1 MIRAVT
7 LPRAFARREDG
18 NSTIEFVLV
27 LPVLMTLFMMAF
39 EAGWFMV
46 KSTMLERSVNMA
58 IRAVSLG
65 QINDPT
71 PESVKQLI
79 CDRTAVIPDCMDAIR
94 LELRPISQATWNMPP
109 SAIACIN
116 RDEEIQPLLPY
127 DVGANNDIMLV
138 RVCLLSPA
146 IFPTT
151 GIGAG
156 LVRNAQGE
164 IGLTAVQ
171 TFVNEP
177 N

>member
-1 MIRAVT
+1 MMRLLR

-58 IRAVSLG
+58 IRGVSLG
-65 QINDPT
+65 HIANPT
-71 PESVKQLI
+71 PASVKQAI
-79 CDRTAVIPDCMDAIR
+79 CERAVVLTDCEANIMM
-94 LELRPISQATWNMPP
+94 ELRPISQTTWAMPP
-109 SAIACIN
+109 QAITCVN
-116 RDEEIQPLLPY
+116 RDEPIQPALPY

-138 RVCLLSPA
+138 RVCILSRA

-151 GIGAG
+151 GLGAG

-171 TFVNEP
+171 VYVNEP